1 MGFSA
6 SVGTGLFLLAATYA
20 GCNQMLAV
28 AFFTGGMGLMG
39 FYYSSMRVNALDLA
53 PNYAG
58 TLMAIINGLGAISG
72 MITPYLVGALIE
84 DVSIRFLNG
93 SSELDLI
100 HPQLSFI
107 DIKNMYKRKS
117 QALQLWS
124 LTSFKIWRLK
134 CEFTSFFGVKRLYL
148 HISQKLV

>member
-1 MGFSA
+1 M
-6 SVGTGLFLLAATYA
+6 FLLAATYA

-28 AFFTGGMGLMG
+28 AFFTIGMGLMG

-84 DVSIRFLNG
+84 DVSIVVVFHD
-93 SSELDLI
+93 LDLI
-100 HPQLSFI
+100 LKSLATTFLLNTRLITMLLSTCSIFLLFYWYI
-107 DIKNMYKRKS
+107 C
-117 QALQLWS
+117 S
-124 LTSFKIWRLK
+124 LTEYL
-134 CEFTSFFGVKRLYL
+134 LYL
-148 HISQKLV
+148 RDLSMYIIGIPAKPDNFTGYINKL